1 MGLFVVRAGVKEDIR
16 TELEKYV
23 VGGLS
28 AMGGFGISEFT
39 GEYIVKAARISEA
52 WQKLLVK
59 ALTKVGFGLLFA
71 GLSWMTGGILSW
83 ILFAMAMGSVG
94 GIAMDLIEYLYPAG
108 IKGAAELLA
117 VGRPK
122 TEVKFE
128 EPKFELPKEEAPKEE
143 APSELPAETPV
154 TAPEVMKG
162 AELYA

>member
-94 GIAMDLIEYLYPAG
+94 GIAMDLIEYFYPAG

-122 TEVKFE
+122 TEVMKFE
-128 EPKFELPKEEAPKEE
+128 EPKFELPKEE